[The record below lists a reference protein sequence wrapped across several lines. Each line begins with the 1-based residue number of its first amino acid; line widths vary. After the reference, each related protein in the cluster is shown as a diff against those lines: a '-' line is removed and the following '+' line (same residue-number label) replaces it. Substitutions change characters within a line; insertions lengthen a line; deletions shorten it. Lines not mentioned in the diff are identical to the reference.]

1 MPSLSVPVYV
11 AGSRRSTLD
20 RVTLDL
26 LNPERLPTSPSY
38 TQIVI
43 ARGARTVYISGQV
56 AAGAREDDEFA
67 AQARAVHANLAIA
80 LEAAGAR
87 PSDVAKLPTYVVD
100 YRPELLPAIG
110 EARAALFGDHR
121 PASTL
126 VGVAAL
132 ARPEFKIEVEAIA
145 VIDG

>member
-1 MPSLSVPVYV
+1 M
-11 AGSRRSTLD
+11 TLE
-20 RVTLDL
+20 L
-26 LNPERLPTSPSY
+26 LNPDRLPTSPAY
-38 TQIVI
+38 THVVI
-43 ARGARTVYISGQV
+43 SRGARTVYISGQV
-56 AAGAREDDEFA
+56 AAGAHEDDDFA

-87 PSDVAKLPTYVVD
+87 PTDVAKLTTYVVD
-100 YRPELLPAIG
+100 YRPELLPAVA

-132 ARPEFKIEVEAIA
+132 ARPEYRIEVEAIA
-145 VIDG
+145 VVDG

>member
-1 MPSLSVPVYV
+1 
-11 AGSRRSTLD
+11 
-20 RVTLDL
+20 VTLEL
-26 LNPERLPTSPSY
+26 LNPDRLPTSPAY
-38 TQIVI
+38 TQVVV
-43 ARGARTVYISGQV
+43 AAGGRTVFVSGQV
-56 AAGAREDDEFA
+56 AAGAREDDDFA

-87 PSDVAKLPTYVVD
+87 PSNVAKLTTYVVD
-100 YRPELLPAIG
+100 YRSELLPAIG
-110 EARAALFGDHR
+110 EARAALFGEHR

-145 VIDG
+145 VVEGRATSASSR

>member
-1 MPSLSVPVYV
+1 MLQDR
-11 AGSRRSTLD
+11 GRSTLTF
-20 RVTLDL
+20 VTLEL
-26 LNPERLPTSPSY
+26 LNPDRLPASPAY
-38 TQIVI
+38 THVVV
-43 ARGARTVYISGQV
+43 ARGARTVYVSGQV

-67 AQARAVHANLAIA
+67 VQARAAHANLAIA

-87 PSDVAKLPTYVVD
+87 PADVAKLTTYVVD
-100 YRPELLPAIG
+100 YRPDLLPAIA

-132 ARPEFKIEVEAIA
+132 ARPEFKIEVEAVA
-145 VIDG
+145 VVDG

>member
-1 MPSLSVPVYV
+1 
-11 AGSRRSTLD
+11 
-20 RVTLDL
+20 VTLEL
-26 LNPERLPTSPSY
+26 LNPDGLPASPAF
-38 TQIVI
+38 TQVVV
-43 ARGARTVYISGQV
+43 ARGTRTVFVSGQV
-56 AAGAREDDEFA
+56 AAGARLDDDFA
-67 AQARAVHANLAIA
+67 VQARAVHANLAIA

-87 PSDVAKLPTYVVD
+87 PTDVAKLTTYVVD

-145 VIDG
+145 VIDF